1 MKNQPLFVSII
12 IGIIV
17 VFVIVG
23 ASLVAKLS
31 NINKLYKAQALKNME
46 LSKENDSLK
55 KKINSLVEENES
67 LKKEKS
73 TLEGVVKDLKDD
85 ITAKTVEI
93 EKLKKLNEVLE
104 EKLKDELMKE
114 SESSQKPT
122 RTMKRR

>member
-1 MKNQPLFVSII
+1 MKYQPLFVSII

-55 KKINSLVEENES
+55 REN
-67 LKKEKS
+67 S
-73 TLEGVVKDLKDD
+73 TLEGVVKDLKEDV
-85 ITAKTVEI
+85 TAKAVEI
-93 EKLKKLNEVLE
+93 DKLKKLNEVLE

-114 SESSQKPT
+114 SSSSQNPAKP
-122 RTMKRR
+122 MQHK

>member
-55 KKINSLVEENES
+55 KKINSLIEENDS
-67 LKKEKS
+67 LKKENS
-73 TLEGVVKDLKDD
+73 TLEGVVKDLKED

-93 EKLKKLNEVLE
+93 DKLKKLNEVLE

-114 SESSQKPT
+114 SSSSQNPAKP
-122 RTMKRR
+122 MQQK